1 MDKITSAIYNRKRN
15 VKTVNSGTE
24 ERQSTWN
31 VYFKCGSAPTS
42 YQVPGAV
49 SYTHLSVSHYT
60 YTEYIRTQIIELK
73 IIKTNRETHD

>member
-31 VYFKCGSAPTS
+31 VYLNVGVRLPLTR
-42 YQVPGAV
+42 YQE
-49 SYTHLSVSHYT
+49 SVGYLVRGDT
-60 YTEYIRTQIIELK
+60 KR
-73 IIKTNRETHD
+73 